1 MDDDGVTMCDDVFL
15 DCPCFFFTSQS
26 ESSAGHSG
34 FPTQAQFLLNLH
46 DHCQNKVLW
55 SVPFPDISSWFW
67 VLVPKRKS
75 LLLHDRVVMQK
86 QISFSSSCLDRGH
99 TLHIRKGQ
107 IVDVP
112 VPDHVAGDIIMHHH
126 TSSYIIIHHHTPSIY
141 LILCYLTIP
150 YLILSYPIL
159 SYRSICLSVCL
170 SIYLSIYLY
179 VYNYTYI
186 HAHVHRNIS
195 HIIVVVCQPHCGCML
210 SQHVAR
216 AMHWYLKH
224 HSSKLL

>member
-1 MDDDGVTMCDDVFL
+1 MI
-15 DCPCFFFTSQS
+15 CPVSRHIQ
-26 ESSAGHSG
+26 
-34 FPTQAQFLLNLH
+34 L
-46 DHCQNKVLW
+46 VLG
-55 SVPFPDISSWFW
+55 
-67 VLVPKRKS
+67 LVPKRKS

-126 TSSYIIIHHHTPSIY
+126 TSSYIIIHHLS
-141 LILCYLTIP
+141 
-150 YLILSYPIL
+150 ILSYVILPYRILSHPIL
-159 SYRSICLSVCL
+159 PIYLSVCL